1 MKLSSNAEI
10 LEIKEIAMFFICS
23 FFSINIIDKK
33 NNPPYIKNNTRES
46 ELPLS
51 PKKLFK
57 GLKDKNAV
65 EIIVNKRNNVI
76 PKETNLLLNLN
87 LPSFIIPIIAK
98 RAIILK
104 KGNKNTVLFNS
115 IETAEF
121 EI

>member
-1 MKLSSNAEI
+1 
-10 LEIKEIAMFFICS
+10 MFFICS
-23 FFSINIIDKK
+23 FFSINIIGKK
-33 NNPPYIKNNTRES
+33 NNPPYIKNDIRES

-57 GLKDKNAV
+57 GFKDKKIV

-76 PKETNLLLNLN
+76 PKDANLFLNLN
-87 LPSFIIPIIAK
+87 LPSFIIPMIAK
-98 RAIILK
+98 IAIILK
-104 KGNKNTVLFNS
+104 KGNKNIVLFNS